1 MGYYKSTN
9 VDAASTVSHK
19 NVAKNYSSKLTAR
32 KSVKVLYSFSLYKIG
47 NTASRNKIVNL
58 YNYVI
63 ATEKEKGSIFAL
75 QLGKAYT
82 VFYSEHRKNS
92 VQNALV
98 GANFRRNVADFY
110 LQNLGAKPFHQVQR
124 SGNFF

>member
-9 VDAASTVSHK
+9 VAAASTVSHK

-47 NTASRNKIVNL
+47 TAFRNKIVNL

-63 ATEKEKGSIFAL
+63 ATEKEKGRIFAL
-75 QLGKAYT
+75 QLDKAYT
-82 VFYSEHRKNS
+82 ALGSEHRKNS

-98 GANFRRNVADFY
+98 GANFHKDIVYSY
-110 LQNLGAKPFHQVQR
+110 LQNLGAKPFHPVQR